1 MFYPSELLQR
11 SGPLAHVWLAANAEK
26 KLTKQ
31 QVLQDKIEQDINE
44 IMRPQAP
51 FSLRLSG
58 SLMFGVVRIYH
69 RKARYL
75 LDDCTD
81 ALLRI
86 KMAFKPGNI
95 DLPANSHIAN
105 PAALML
111 ADAITDFD
119 LLAPMPDPSLLLS
132 QSLDL
137 QSLGLPDLGGDWD
150 LDSSQ
155 FLSGSIEQPR
165 RAEAEMLDE
174 EEDLGIDL
182 GEDFDIMAPL
192 DEGTSIEI
200 GRDAPAARPLE
211 DEFGTEIGDKRTELE
226 ADADLGIDFGED
238 LTEMPGRPDIN
249 ITDTDVAMGGMS
261 ELGDLDEPVLPEEE
275 LLRERSVSPLSEL
288 GEEEERAL
296 EQEVSGFEPAVEQ
309 EPEEE
314 EEQHQARAK
323 RRRVIQ
329 QDTQTQL
336 STTEIREQQ
345 NNREDILK
353 PASFLPRDP
362 LLMALM
368 NMQKSGGFVSS
379 ILRGG
384 RSQGWA
390 PELRGILS
398 LEVVSRPAQKRKRD
412 SAVADV
418 ATADEARAS
427 AERTP
432 QLEFE
437 EDQLEIEE
445 GDGLGGDTEIQAD
458 DEHFQLPED
467 EPELIITQEEE
478 EEVFSPIPD
487 DFDVTTAP
495 LLHPADS
502 GVVSLETKHAVHLL
516 RQVFGDAAET
526 SEEERRN
533 TAVSFQGMFPE
544 TTTAKPDI
552 ARMFNEILVLG
563 TKDAIKVEQQTTD
576 NELGGAIRIRAKRG
590 LWGSWAETDVSG
602 AEAIKS
608 AAAAEAGPS
617 IRDDTRTMATSA
629 APLPSAE
636 VAAEA

>member
-1 MFYPSELLQR
+1 MLQ
-11 SGPLAHVWLAANAEK
+11 
-26 KLTKQ
+26 
-31 QVLQDKIEQDINE
+31 
-44 IMRPQAP
+44 
-51 FSLRLSG
+51 
-58 SLMFGVVRIYH
+58 
-69 RKARYL
+69 
-75 LDDCTD
+75 
-81 ALLRI
+81 
-86 KMAFKPGNI
+86 
-95 DLPANSHIAN
+95 
-105 PAALML
+105 
-111 ADAITDFD
+111 DAITDID
-119 LLAPMPDPSLLLS
+119 LLAPMPDPSFLLS

-137 QSLGLPDLGGDWD
+137 GNLGLPNLAGDWD
-150 LDSSQ
+150 MDSSQ
-155 FLSGSIEQPR
+155 FLSHSVEQPR
-165 RAEAEMLDE
+165 AEPEILDDAD
-174 EEDLGIDL
+174 DLDLDL
-182 GEDFDIMAPL
+182 GEDLDIPPPM

-200 GRDAPAARPLE
+200 GRNAPLE
-211 DEFGTEIGDKRTELE
+211 RRLSEEFGTELGNKELE
-226 ADADLGIDFGED
+226 EGDDLGLDLGDD
-238 LTEMPGRPDIN
+238 LTEIAPRPDIT
-249 ITDTDVAMGGMS
+249 ITDTDIPMGGMT
-261 ELGDLDEPVLPEEE
+261 ELDDSEE
-275 LLRERSVSPLSEL
+275 LVMPEPEPEPEPEQEPERERSASPLSEL
-288 GEEEERAL
+288 GEDEERAL
-296 EQEVSGFEPAVEQ
+296 EQEVQNTSIFQPADEQ
-309 EPEEE
+309 EQEQDEE

-336 STTEIREQQ
+336 STTEIRAQQ

-353 PASFLPRDP
+353 PVSFLPRDP

-379 ILRGG
+379 ILGDG

-412 SAVADV
+412 NGAA
-418 ATADEARAS
+418 AANEAHGS
-427 AERTP
+427 AEATP

-437 EDQLEIEE
+437 EDQPLVEE
-445 GDGLGGDTEIQAD
+445 GDIGLGGDTTFGEEEEGI
-458 DEHFQLPED
+458 QLPED
-467 EPELIITQEEE
+467 EPIPQDEE

-487 DFDVTTAP
+487 NFDDTTVP

-544 TTTAKPDI
+544 ATTAKPDI

-563 TKDAIKVEQQTTD
+563 TKDAIKVEQQRTED
-576 NELGGAIRIRAKRG
+576 NELGGPIRIRAKRG

-608 AAAAEAGPS
+608 AAAAEAVPAIS
-617 IRDDTRTMATSA
+617 DDTQATTTSA
-629 APLPSAE
+629 APVPSAE
-636 VAAEA
+636 IAVEA

>member
-132 QSLDL
+132 QALDL
-137 QSLGLPDLGGDWD
+137 QNLGLPNLGGDWD
-150 LDSSQ
+150 MDSSQ

-165 RAEAEMLDE
+165 RAEAEILGE

-182 GEDFDIMAPL
+182 GEDFDLMAPL

-200 GRDAPAARPLE
+200 GRDAPAARSLE
-211 DEFGTEIGDKRTELE
+211 EEFGTEIGDKRTELE
-226 ADADLGIDFGED
+226 AEADLGLDLGDD
-238 LTEMPGRPDIN
+238 LTEMPGRPDIT
-249 ITDTDVAMGGMS
+249 ITDTDVPMGGMT

-275 LLRERSVSPLSEL
+275 PLRERSASPLSEL

-296 EQEVSGFEPAVEQ
+296 EQEVSVFQPAAEQ

-362 LLMALM
+362 LLLALM

-379 ILRGG
+379 ILRDG

-445 GDGLGGDTEIQAD
+445 GGGLDGDTEIQAE
-458 DEHFQLPED
+458 DEHFQLPAD
-467 EPELIITQEEE
+467 EPEFIPQEEE

-576 NELGGAIRIRAKRG
+576 NELGGPIRIRAKRG

-617 IRDDTRTMATSA
+617 IRDDTQTSATSA

-636 VAAEA
+636 IAVET

>member
-1 MFYPSELLQR
+1 
-11 SGPLAHVWLAANAEK
+11 
-26 KLTKQ
+26 
-31 QVLQDKIEQDINE
+31 
-44 IMRPQAP
+44 
-51 FSLRLSG
+51 
-58 SLMFGVVRIYH
+58 
-69 RKARYL
+69 
-75 LDDCTD
+75 
-81 ALLRI
+81 
-86 KMAFKPGNI
+86 
-95 DLPANSHIAN
+95 
-105 PAALML
+105 ML
-111 ADAITDFD
+111 ADAITDID

-137 QSLGLPDLGGDWD
+137 QNLGLPNLGRDWD
-150 LDSSQ
+150 MDSSQ

-165 RAEAEMLDE
+165 RPEPELLDDSD
-174 EEDLGIDL
+174 DLGLDL
-182 GEDFDIMAPL
+182 GDDFDIPPPF

-211 DEFGTEIGDKRTELE
+211 EEFGTELREKGTELE
-226 ADADLGIDFGED
+226 DADDLGLDLSGDDFTD
-238 LTEMPGRPDIN
+238 IPGRPDIT
-249 ITDTDVAMGGMS
+249 ITDTDVPMGGMTG
-261 ELGDLDEPVLPEEE
+261 LGDLDEAPFPEEE
-275 LLRERSVSPLSEL
+275 PVRERSASPLSEL

-296 EQEVSGFEPAVEQ
+296 EQEVSVFQPVAEQ
-309 EPEEE
+309 EQEEE

-336 STTEIREQQ
+336 STNEIRDQQ

-353 PASFLPRDP
+353 PVSFLPRDP
-362 LLMALM
+362 LLMALL

-379 ILRGG
+379 ILGDG

-412 SAVADV
+412 SGVADV
-418 ATADEARAS
+418 AAADEARAS
-427 AERTP
+427 VERTP

-437 EDQLEIEE
+437 EDPLEIEE
-445 GDGLGGDTEIQAD
+445 GDGLGGNTEIRED
-458 DEHFQLPED
+458 DEQVQLPAD
-467 EPELIITQEEE
+467 EPDFIHQEEE
-478 EEVFSPIPD
+478 EDVFSPIPD
-487 DFDVTTAP
+487 NFDDTTAP
-495 LLHPADS
+495 ILHPADS

-552 ARMFNEILVLG
+552 ARMFMEILVLG

-576 NELGGAIRIRAKRG
+576 NELGGPIRIRAKRG

-602 AEAIKS
+602 AEAIKK
-608 AAAAEAGPS
+608 AAAAEAGSS
-617 IRDDTRTMATSA
+617 IRDDTQTSA
-629 APLPSAE
+629 ASAAPIPSAE
-636 VAAEA
+636 IAVEA

>member
-1 MFYPSELLQR
+1 MFYHAELLQR
-11 SGPLAHVWLAANAEK
+11 TGPLAHVWLAANAEK

-31 QVLQDKIEQDINE
+31 QVLQDKIDEDINE
-44 IMRPQAP
+44 IMRPRAP

-58 SLMFGVVRIYH
+58 SLMLGVVRIYS

-81 ALLRI
+81 ALWKI

-95 DLPANSHIAN
+95 DLPATSNAAN

-111 ADAITDFD
+111 PDAITDID
-119 LLAPMPDPSLLLS
+119 LLAPMPDPSFLLS
-132 QSLDL
+132 QALDL
-137 QSLGLPDLGGDWD
+137 PNLGLPDITTDW
-150 LDSSQ
+150 DSSQ

-165 RAEAEMLDE
+165 RPEPEILDDADDLDL
-174 EEDLGIDL
+174 DLGDDL
-182 GEDFDIMAPL
+182 DIPPPF
-192 DEGTSIEI
+192 DEGTSIEG
-200 GRDAPAARPLE
+200 GRNRPLE
-211 DEFGTEIGDKRTELE
+211 LEGRTSVGYGVEDKDLAEE
-226 ADADLGIDFGED
+226 EDLGLDLGDD
-238 LTEMPGRPDIN
+238 LTELPPGPDIN
-249 ITDTDVAMGGMS
+249 ITDVDIPMGGMT
-261 ELGDLDEPVLPEEE
+261 ELGDLEEPIMPEEE
-275 LLRERSVSPLSEL
+275 PRRGRSVSPLSEL
-288 GEEEERAL
+288 GEDEERAL
-296 EQEVSGFEPAVEQ
+296 EEEVQNTSVFQPAAEQ
-309 EPEEE
+309 EQDED
-314 EEQHQARAK
+314 EQQQARAK

-345 NNREDILK
+345 NNRGDILK

-362 LLMALM
+362 LLMALI

-379 ILRGG
+379 ILGDG

-398 LEVVSRPAQKRKRD
+398 LEVVSRPVQKRKRD
-412 SAVADV
+412 SGIADV
-418 ATADEARAS
+418 GTADEQARAF

-437 EDQLEIEE
+437 EDQPIIEE
-445 GDGLGGDTEIQAD
+445 GDVGLGGDTSLHQDSEG
-458 DEHFQLPED
+458 FRLPD
-467 EPELIITQEEE
+467 EPEFIAQEEE
-478 EEVFSPIPD
+478 EDVFSPIPD
-487 DFDVTTAP
+487 HFDDTTAP

-533 TAVSFQGMFPE
+533 TAASFQGMFPE
-544 TTTAKPDI
+544 ATTAKPDI

-563 TKDAIKVEQQTTD
+563 TKDAIKVEQQTQD
-576 NELGGAIRIRAKRG
+576 NQLGGPIRIRAKRG

-608 AAAAEAGPS
+608 AAAAEAGPTPA
-617 IRDDTRTMATSA
+617 DDTQATATSA
-629 APLPSAE
+629 APIPSAE
-636 VAAEA
+636 IAVEA

>member
-58 SLMFGVVRIYH
+58 SLMFGVVRIYS

-81 ALLRI
+81 ALWRI

-95 DLPANSHIAN
+95 DLPANSHVAN

-111 ADAITDFD
+111 ADAITDID

-137 QSLGLPDLGGDWD
+137 QNLGLPNLGADWD
-150 LDSSQ
+150 MDSSQ

-165 RAEAEMLDE
+165 RAEPEILDDSD
-174 EEDLGIDL
+174 DLGLDL
-182 GEDFDIMAPL
+182 GEDFDVPLPL

-211 DEFGTEIGDKRTELE
+211 EEFGTELGGKGAELE
-226 ADADLGIDFGED
+226 EPEDLGLDMGDD
-238 LTEMPGRPDIN
+238 LTEIPGRPDIT
-249 ITDTDVAMGGMS
+249 ITDTDVPMGGMT
-261 ELGDLDEPVLPEEE
+261 ELGDFDEPIIPEEE
-275 LLRERSVSPLSEL
+275 PARERSASPLSEL
-288 GEEEERAL
+288 GEDEERAL
-296 EQEVSGFEPAVEQ
+296 EQEVSVFQPAAEQ
-309 EPEEE
+309 EEE

-329 QDTQTQL
+329 QDAQTQL

-345 NNREDILK
+345 NNREQILK

-379 ILRGG
+379 ILGDG

-412 SAVADV
+412 SGVA
-418 ATADEARAS
+418 ATADEGRAS
-427 AERTP
+427 AEPTP

-437 EDQLEIEE
+437 EDQLIVEE
-445 GDGLGGDTEIQAD
+445 GDGLGGDISIRE
-458 DEHFQLPED
+458 DEEHIQLPED
-467 EPELIITQEEE
+467 EPGFIPQEEE
-478 EEVFSPIPD
+478 EDVFSPIPD
-487 DFDVTTAP
+487 NFDDTTAP
-495 LLHPADS
+495 ILHPADS

-533 TAVSFQGMFPE
+533 TA
-544 TTTAKPDI
+544 PDI

-576 NELGGAIRIRAKRG
+576 NELGGPIRIRAKRG

-617 IRDDTRTMATSA
+617 VRDDTQTTATSA
-629 APLPSAE
+629 APIPSAE
-636 VAAEA
+636 IAVEA

>member
-1 MFYPSELLQR
+1 M
-11 SGPLAHVWLAANAEK
+11 
-26 KLTKQ
+26 
-31 QVLQDKIEQDINE
+31 
-44 IMRPQAP
+44 
-51 FSLRLSG
+51 
-58 SLMFGVVRIYH
+58 
-69 RKARYL
+69 
-75 LDDCTD
+75 LD
-81 ALLRI
+81 
-86 KMAFKPGNI
+86 
-95 DLPANSHIAN
+95 
-105 PAALML
+105 
-111 ADAITDFD
+111 DAITDFD

-137 QSLGLPDLGGDWD
+137 ANLGLPNLGGDWD
-150 LDSSQ
+150 MNSSQ
-155 FLSGSIEQPR
+155 FLSGTGSIEQPR
-165 RAEAEMLDE
+165 RAENELLNDD
-174 EEDLGIDL
+174 EDLGIDL
-182 GEDFDIMAPL
+182 GEDFDIPPPL

-211 DEFGTEIGDKRTELE
+211 EEFGTELGDKRTELDVE
-226 ADADLGIDFGED
+226 EDLGLDFGD
-238 LTEMPGRPDIN
+238 DITDMPGRPDIT
-249 ITDTDVAMGGMS
+249 ITDADIPMGGMT
-261 ELGDLDEPVLPEEE
+261 ELGDLDEPVLPEEPA
-275 LLRERSVSPLSEL
+275 RQRSASPLSEL

-296 EQEVSGFEPAVEQ
+296 EQEVSVFQPAAEQ

-336 STTEIREQQ
+336 STTEIRAQQ

-379 ILRGG
+379 ILRDG

-418 ATADEARAS
+418 AAADEARAS
-427 AERTP
+427 AEGTP
-432 QLEFE
+432 RLEFE
-437 EDQLEIEE
+437 EDQLEIEQ
-445 GDGLGGDTEIQAD
+445 GDGLGGDTELQID
-458 DEHFQLPED
+458 DEQFQLPAD
-467 EPELIITQEEE
+467 EPEMIPQEDE

-487 DFDVTTAP
+487 NFDDTTAP
-495 LLHPADS
+495 ILFPADS

-516 RQVFGDAAET
+516 RQQFGDAAES

-533 TAVSFQGMFPE
+533 TAVSFQGLFPE
-544 TTTAKPDI
+544 ATTAKPDI

-576 NELGGAIRIRAKRG
+576 NELGGPIRIRAKRG

-617 IRDDTRTMATSA
+617 IRDDTQTSATSA

-636 VAAEA
+636 IAVEA

>member
-1 MFYPSELLQR
+1 
-11 SGPLAHVWLAANAEK
+11 
-26 KLTKQ
+26 
-31 QVLQDKIEQDINE
+31 
-44 IMRPQAP
+44 
-51 FSLRLSG
+51 
-58 SLMFGVVRIYH
+58 
-69 RKARYL
+69 
-75 LDDCTD
+75 
-81 ALLRI
+81 
-86 KMAFKPGNI
+86 
-95 DLPANSHIAN
+95 
-105 PAALML
+105 ML

-137 QSLGLPDLGGDWD
+137 QNLGLPNLGGDWD
-150 LDSSQ
+150 MDSSQ

-165 RAEAEMLDE
+165 RAEPEILDDADDLDL
-174 EEDLGIDL
+174 DLGD
-182 GEDFDIMAPL
+182 DFDIPPPL

-200 GRDAPAARPLE
+200 GRDAPAPRPLE
-211 DEFGTEIGDKRTELE
+211 EEFGTEIGDKRTELE
-226 ADADLGIDFGED
+226 AGDDLGLDFGDD
-238 LTEMPGRPDIN
+238 LTEMPGRPDIT
-249 ITDTDVAMGGMS
+249 ITDTDIPMDGMS
-261 ELGDLDEPVLPEEE
+261 ELGDPDEPVIPEEE
-275 LLRERSVSPLSEL
+275 PARERSASPLSEL

-296 EQEVSGFEPAVEQ
+296 EQEVSVFQPVAEQ
-309 EPEEE
+309 DPDEE

-323 RRRVIQ
+323 RRRVIE

-379 ILRGG
+379 ILRDG

-437 EDQLEIEE
+437 EDQLEIEG
-445 GDGLGGDTEIQAD
+445 GDGLGDDTEIRED
-458 DEHFQLPED
+458 DERLQLPAD
-467 EPELIITQEEE
+467 EPDFIPQEEE
-478 EEVFSPIPD
+478 EDVFSPIPD
-487 DFDVTTAP
+487 NFDDTTAP
-495 LLHPADS
+495 ILHPADS

-576 NELGGAIRIRAKRG
+576 NQLGGPIRIRAKRG

-617 IRDDTRTMATSA
+617 IRDDTQTSATSA

-636 VAAEA
+636 IALEA

>member
-1 MFYPSELLQR
+1 
-11 SGPLAHVWLAANAEK
+11 
-26 KLTKQ
+26 
-31 QVLQDKIEQDINE
+31 
-44 IMRPQAP
+44 
-51 FSLRLSG
+51 
-58 SLMFGVVRIYH
+58 
-69 RKARYL
+69 
-75 LDDCTD
+75 
-81 ALLRI
+81 
-86 KMAFKPGNI
+86 
-95 DLPANSHIAN
+95 
-105 PAALML
+105 ML
-111 ADAITDFD
+111 ADAITDID

-137 QSLGLPDLGGDWD
+137 QNLGLPNLGGDWD
-150 LDSSQ
+150 MDSSQ

-165 RAEAEMLDE
+165 RAEPEILDDAD
-174 EEDLGIDL
+174 DLGLDL
-182 GEDFDIMAPL
+182 GDDFDIQPPL

-200 GRDAPAARPLE
+200 GRDAPLARRPSE
-211 DEFGTEIGDKRTELE
+211 EFGTELGGKELDE
-226 ADADLGIDFGED
+226 ADDLGIDLGDD
-238 LTEMPGRPDIN
+238 LTEIARPDIT
-249 ITDTDVAMGGMS
+249 ITDTDIHMGGMT
-261 ELGDLDEPVLPEEE
+261 ELGDLDEPLVVPEETPV
-275 LLRERSVSPLSEL
+275 RERSASPLSEL

-296 EQEVSGFEPAVEQ
+296 EQEVSVFQPAAELEQ
-309 EPEEE
+309 EEE

-336 STTEIREQQ
+336 STTEIRAQQ

-379 ILRGG
+379 ILGDG

-412 SAVADV
+412 SGVADA

-432 QLEFE
+432 QLEF
-437 EDQLEIEE
+437 
-445 GDGLGGDTEIQAD
+445 D
-458 DEHFQLPED
+458 DEHLHIEEDVGFGGNTSIREDEEAIQVLED
-467 EPELIITQEEE
+467 EPGFIPQEDE

-487 DFDVTTAP
+487 NFDDTTAP

-576 NELGGAIRIRAKRG
+576 NELGGPIRIRAKRG

-617 IRDDTRTMATSA
+617 VADDTQTSATSV
-629 APLPSAE
+629 APIPSAE
-636 VAAEA
+636 IAVGA

>member
-58 SLMFGVVRIYH
+58 SLMFGVVRIYS

-81 ALLRI
+81 ALWRI

-95 DLPANSHIAN
+95 DLPANSHVAN

-111 ADAITDFD
+111 ADAITDID

-137 QSLGLPDLGGDWD
+137 QNLGLPSLGADWEM
-150 LDSSQ
+150 DSSQ

-165 RAEAEMLDE
+165 RAEPEILDDTD
-174 EEDLGIDL
+174 DLGLDL
-182 GEDFDIMAPL
+182 GEDFDVPPPL
-192 DEGTSIEI
+192 SPDEGISIEQ
-200 GRDAPAARPLE
+200 GRNAPAARPF
-211 DEFGTEIGDKRTELE
+211 DEEFETGLGGKGTELE
-226 ADADLGIDFGED
+226 EGDDLELDLGDD
-238 LTEMPGRPDIN
+238 LTEIPGRPDIT
-249 ITDTDVAMGGMS
+249 ITDTDVPMGGMT
-261 ELGDLDEPVLPEEE
+261 ELGDFGEEVIPEDEPI
-275 LLRERSVSPLSEL
+275 RERSASPLSEL

-296 EQEVSGFEPAVEQ
+296 EQEVSVFQPAAEQ
-309 EPEEE
+309 EEE

-379 ILRGG
+379 ILRDG

-412 SAVADV
+412 SGVA

-427 AERTP
+427 IEPTP

-437 EDQLEIEE
+437 EDQLIIEE
-445 GDGLGGDTEIQAD
+445 GDGLGGDTSIRE
-458 DEHFQLPED
+458 DEEHIQLPED
-467 EPELIITQEEE
+467 EPGFIPQEEE

-487 DFDVTTAP
+487 NFDDTTAP
-495 LLHPADS
+495 ILHPADS

-576 NELGGAIRIRAKRG
+576 NELGGPIRIRAKRG

-617 IRDDTRTMATSA
+617 IRDDTQTTATSA
-629 APLPSAE
+629 APIPSAE
-636 VAAEA
+636 IAVGA